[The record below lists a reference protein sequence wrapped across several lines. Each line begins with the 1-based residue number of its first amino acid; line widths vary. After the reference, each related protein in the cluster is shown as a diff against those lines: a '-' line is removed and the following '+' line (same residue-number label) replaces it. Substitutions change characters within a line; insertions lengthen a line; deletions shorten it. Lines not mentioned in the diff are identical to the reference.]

1 VNDTSV
7 VVLARVASYD
17 RAAVG
22 RALRRSFELLGAH
35 LSLVG
40 PVTAPDAS
48 VDGVPVPS
56 AGTGP
61 VLLKPNLLAPAAP
74 AECATTHP
82 LVFAETARALRERG
96 YALAYGDSPGFGHR
110 LAATARRCGLADEA
124 EPLGIPLAEF
134 EHGVD
139 VHRPSAIMHR
149 QFHVARGVLGARA
162 LVNLPKLKTHG
173 LATMTGAL
181 KNLFGVIPGFRKAE
195 YHVTHP
201 DLEGF
206 SRMLA
211 DLNGLVRSS
220 LVVMDAIRGMEGNGP
235 RAGTPVDVGLLIVSD
250 DPVAVDAVACRV
262 AGIDPARV
270 PLLAM
275 AEEAGV
281 GHAAPGLIEL
291 RGDPIEGLAPRRFV
305 LPPAN
310 LARKVPPALFGWAK
324 NLMVPKPVILP
335 SRCRRCGECVKACP
349 VQPKALAQEAG
360 GVPRYTYRRCIRCFC
375 CQESCPYKAI
385 EILPAPL
392 AGLFDRG

>member
-1 VNDTSV
+1 M
-7 VVLARVASYD
+7 ASNS
-17 RAAVG
+17 RA
-22 RALRRSFELLGAH
+22 
-35 LSLVG
+35 
-40 PVTAPDAS
+40 
-48 VDGVPVPS
+48 DGVPVPS
-56 AGTGP
+56 AGAGS
-61 VLLKPNLLAPAAP
+61 VLLKPNLLGPAAP
-74 AECATTHP
+74 EECATTHP

-110 LAATARRCGLADEA
+110 LEATARRCGLAAEA
-124 EPLGIPLAEF
+124 DLLGIPLAEF
-134 EHGVD
+134 EHGAD
-139 VHRPSAIMHR
+139 VHHPSAVVHR
-149 QFHVARGVLGARA
+149 QFHIARGVLGARA

-173 LATMTGAL
+173 LATMSGAL
-181 KNLFGVIPGFRKAE
+181 KNVLGVIPGFRKAE

-281 GHAAPGLIEL
+281 GRAAPGRIEL
-291 RGDPIEGLAPRRFV
+291 RGDPVEGLAPRRFA
-305 LPPAN
+305 LPPAH
-310 LARKVPPALFGWAK
+310 LAAKLPPVLFRWAK
-324 NLMVPKPVILP
+324 NLMVPKPAIVP

-349 VQPKALAQEAG
+349 VSPKALAQEAG

-375 CQESCPYKAI
+375 CQEACPHRAI